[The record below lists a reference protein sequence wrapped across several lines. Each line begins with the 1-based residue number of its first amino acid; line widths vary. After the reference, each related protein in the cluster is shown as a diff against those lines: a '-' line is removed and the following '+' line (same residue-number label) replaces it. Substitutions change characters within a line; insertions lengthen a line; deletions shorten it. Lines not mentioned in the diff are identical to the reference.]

1 MIAKMKSSVNYSLI
15 FSMLLSLAVSSLAVE
30 EKRAAQG
37 EEIKL
42 LKETVAGQ
50 KEQLT
55 KLQTQID
62 FLKNQFEVS
71 EL

>member
-1 MIAKMKSSVNYSLI
+1 
-15 FSMLLSLAVSSLAVE
+15 MLLSLAVSSLAVE